1 MACHEIAALRLG
13 LMQILGI
20 QDEAERE
27 HELAELNQGEAP
39 SDALRV
45 LSESRDF
52 GSLKRF
58 FETAL
63 AQLEERVARTPAND
77 RQMPYLRALIVLTKK
92 VELDL
97 RNQLE
102 SLTRFYRDLDEMH
115 DFVHELFPAPSKT

>member
-13 LMQILGI
+13 LMQVLGI
-20 QDEAERE
+20 KDEAERQ

-39 SDALRV
+39 SDTLRI

-63 AQLEERVARTPAND
+63 VELEEHVARTKADDP
-77 RQMPYLRALIVLTKK
+77 QMPYLRTLIVLTKK

-97 RNQLE
+97 RNQLD
-102 SLTRFYRDLDEMH
+102 SMTRFYRDLDEMH
-115 DFVHELFPAPSKT
+115 DFVHEMFPAPK

>member
-20 QDEAERE
+20 QDEAERQ
-27 HELAELNQGEAP
+27 HELAELNQGEPP

-77 RQMPYLRALIVLTKK
+77 PQMPYLRTLIVLTKK

-97 RNQLE
+97 RNQLDGM
-102 SLTRFYRDLDEMH
+102 TRFYRDLDEMH
-115 DFVHELFPAPSKT
+115 DFVHEMFPAP